1 MRICANYAF
10 GLLIWTAINVL
21 RLFGKVILVQI
32 LVFWFWFWFWFDCN
46 FASDFSF
53 GCDYDSVHAFDSD
66 VRQVGSSQRGQL
78 PEISQ
83 GLRLLELTSKVAIGI
98 TDELV
103 AQHSFISSFQWS
115 LAHAP
120 DSWKTWNIKHP
131 ASKASTTVP
140 IPQGGP
146 QPKPRSRH
154 TIGTYREGQWFFKLA
169 KLVLQIQDFFI
180 RNIVCIFRYVNDSIG
195 IDRHIVVNEPRAT
208 LDSSLQGLDCWL
220 IRKRSDENSSRYCR
234 SRRNVSTLS
243 KSSTASPKDSH
254 KEIERRKIAVRTH
267 GREAVCVL
275 YLEKVGKWSSMARDM
290 EVRDF
295 STLLKRKSSPIRST
309 SVMALRNI
317 QGSALLWWV
326 PIITKGWKKLE
337 NTFWQKNQMY
347 CYHTPNDL
355 IFKSQERFDF

>member
-1 MRICANYAF
+1 VRICAIYAF

-21 RLFGKVILVQI
+21 RLFGKVSLVQI
-32 LVFWFWFWFWFDCN
+32 WSFSFGSNFDLAGCN
-46 FASDFSF
+46 FVWDFSF
-53 GCDYDSVHAFDSD
+53 GCDYYDSVHAFDSD

-98 TDELV
+98 TDVLV

-131 ASKASTTVP
+131 ASKASTTMP
-140 IPQGGP
+140 IPQVGP

-180 RNIVCIFRYVNDSIG
+180 RNVVCIFRYVNDSIG

-220 IRKRSDENSSRYCR
+220 IRKHSDENSSRYCR

-243 KSSTASPKDSH
+243 KSSTASPKDFAQGNRTA
-254 KEIERRKIAVRTH
+254 KNRRKDTRPRGRMRFISWKSWQMIIH
-267 GREAVCVL
+267 GPG
-275 YLEKVGKWSSMARDM
+275 YGGQG
-290 EVRDF
+290 
-295 STLLKRKSSPIRST
+295 LLD
-309 SVMALRNI
+309 AFE
-317 QGSALLWWV
+317 
-326 PIITKGWKKLE
+326 TKK
-337 NTFWQKNQMY
+337 
-347 CYHTPNDL
+347 
-355 IFKSQERFDF
+355 

>member
-1 MRICANYAF
+1 VRICAIYAF

-21 RLFGKVILVQI
+21 RLFGKVSLVQI
-32 LVFWFWFWFWFDCN
+32 WSFSFGSNFDLAGCN
-46 FASDFSF
+46 FVWDFSF
-53 GCDYDSVHAFDSD
+53 GCDYYDSVHAFDSD

-98 TDELV
+98 TDVLV

-131 ASKASTTVP
+131 ASKASTTMP

-180 RNIVCIFRYVNDSIG
+180 RNVVCIFRYVNDSIG
-195 IDRHIVVNEPRAT
+195 IDRHRLLWT
-208 LDSSLQGLDCWL
+208 SLEQRWIHHCKVWIADWFANIRMKTHHDIAGLDAM
-220 IRKRSDENSSRYCR
+220 SRR
-234 SRRNVSTLS
+234 SRNPQLR
-243 KSSTASPKDSH
+243 APKTSH

-295 STLLKRKSSPIRST
+295 STLFE
-309 SVMALRNI
+309 
-317 QGSALLWWV
+317 
-326 PIITKGWKKLE
+326 TKK
-337 NTFWQKNQMY
+337 
-347 CYHTPNDL
+347 
-355 IFKSQERFDF
+355 